1 MPESDYQFSIQP
13 STKCIWLDKNDNK
26 ILKIVLRS
34 ESQISLNVIK
44 LIQSNLK
51 ALDEN
56 EKKQNIRY
64 FNIDKIVNEI
74 RDFME
79 EYSELQNKKPG
90 FYIDICS

>member
-51 ALDEN
+51 A
-56 EKKQNIRY
+56 
-64 FNIDKIVNEI
+64 
-74 RDFME
+74 
-79 EYSELQNKKPG
+79 
-90 FYIDICS
+90 